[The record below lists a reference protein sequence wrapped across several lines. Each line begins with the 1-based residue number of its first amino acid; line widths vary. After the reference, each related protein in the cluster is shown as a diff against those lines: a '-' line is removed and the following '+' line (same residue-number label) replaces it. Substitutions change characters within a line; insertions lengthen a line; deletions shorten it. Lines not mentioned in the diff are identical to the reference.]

1 MRHLR
6 YQGSYSRRH
15 RYRRAGKSS
24 GGGLPA
30 RFAVF
35 ALLVLAAIMVL
46 ASLLQSSYHS
56 LGRG

>member
-1 MRHLR
+1 MRHLWN
-6 YQGSYSRRH
+6 
-15 RYRRAGKSS
+15 RRAGKSS
-24 GGGLPA
+24 GSGLPA